1 MIRLHLTSE
10 AFEQDIRPLYMSFF
24 PKEEY
29 VFSYGS
35 GKPVNLELGTGNVDV
50 PADWGRYLL
59 CGEWKEDG
67 FVLCLFRD
75 GDLSEAVQQEKKAV
89 AFAERK
95 KFRDEVKRA
104 VYRMLS
110 RETGKELPWGTLTGV
125 RPVKQVLER
134 LEAGEAPESIDAFL
148 REEYYCSKEKRA
160 LSLSVAAKEKELLT
174 ALDYK
179 NSYSLY
185 VGIPFCP
192 TTCLYCSFTSYPL
205 SRFGHQTGSYVEAL
219 KKEIEASAEL
229 LADKRL
235 ATVYFGGGTPTA
247 LSAEELRDV
256 IRTVKKYF
264 PTEAIAEWT
273 VEAGRPDTITTEKL
287 QMLYDEGISR
297 ISINPQTMNQKTLD
311 VIGRM
316 HTTED
321 ICRAYAEARR
331 IGFDNINMDLI
342 IGLTGENA
350 EDVEVTLRKI
360 GELSPDSVTVHTLA
374 LKRAARLNIEKE
386 QYEDKGAVQVGDMLT
401 ASVKFA
407 KENGYAPYYLYRQK
421 NMEENLENVGYA
433 RPGKE
438 GLYNILIMEEKHS
451 ILALGA
457 GGATKLVLQGGERI
471 ERSEN
476 VKSLKDYLERTDEMI
491 ARKHAFFEQY
501 KGMY

>member
-1 MIRLHLTSE
+1 MV
-10 AFEQDIRPLYMSFF
+10 SF
-24 PKEEY
+24 
-29 VFSYGS
+29 G
-35 GKPVNLELGTGNVDV
+35 GKPVDLPFEAEEGYETVDR
-50 PADWGRYLL
+50 GHYLL
-59 CGEWKEDG
+59 TGDWEADG
-67 FVLCLFRD
+67 FTLSLYRD
-75 GDLSEAVQQEKKAV
+75 GDLTAAVRQETRTV
-89 AFAERK
+89 AMSERK
-95 KFRDEVKRA
+95 NYRDEVKRA

-110 RETGKELPWGTLTGV
+110 AETGKTLPWGTLTGV

-134 LEAGEAPESIDAFL
+134 MEAGESKESIDTFL
-148 REEYYCSKEKRA
+148 QQEYYCSEEKRA
-160 LSLSVAAKEKELLT
+160 LSLAVAKKEKELLEKI
-174 ALDYK
+174 DYK

-185 VGIPFCP
+185 LGIPFCP

-205 SRFGHQTGSYVEAL
+205 SKFGQQTGAYVEAL
-219 KKEIEASAEL
+219 KREIEAGAKLMSH
-229 LADKRL
+229 KRL

-256 IRTVKKYF
+256 IRTVKDFF
-264 PTEAIAEWT
+264 PVEQAAEWT
-273 VEAGRPDTITTEKL
+273 VEAGRPDSITTEKL
-287 QMLYDEGISR
+287 QMLYEEQVSR

-311 VIGRM
+311 VIGRC

-321 ICRAYAEARR
+321 ICNAYEEARR

-350 EDVEVTLRKI
+350 EDVEETLRQI
-360 GELSPDSVTVHTLA
+360 GKMSPDSVTVHTLA
-374 LKRAARLNIEKE
+374 LKRAARLNIERE
-386 QYEDKGAVQVGDMLT
+386 QYEGKEAVQVGDMLA
-401 ASVKFA
+401 ASVRFA

-451 ILALGA
+451 ILAFGA
-457 GGATKLVLQGGERI
+457 GGATKLVLSDGERI

-491 ARKHAFFEQY
+491 ARKYAFFEQY
-501 KGMY
+501 KGLY

>member
-10 AFEQDIRPLYMSFF
+10 AFEQDIRPLMKSFF
-24 PKEEY
+24 PKEEL
-29 VFSYGS
+29 VVSFG
-35 GKPVNLELGTGNVDV
+35 GKPVDFSFGAKEGHE

-59 CGEWKEDG
+59 FGDWREDG
-67 FVLCLFRD
+67 FVLSLYRD
-75 GDLSEAVQQEKKAV
+75 GNTTVTVQREEKEVDLS
-89 AFAERK
+89 ERK
-95 KFRDEVKRA
+95 KFRDEVKRG

-110 RETGKELPWGTLTGV
+110 AETGKKLPWGTLTGV

-134 LEAGEAPESIDAFL
+134 LEAGEDASSIDAFL
-148 REEYYCSKEKRA
+148 KEEYYCSEEKRA

-205 SRFGHQTGSYVEAL
+205 SRFGHQTGAYVEAL
-219 KKEIEASAEL
+219 KKEIEASAKL
-229 LADKRL
+229 LAEKRL

-264 PTEAIAEWT
+264 PTEEIAEWT

-287 QMLYDEGISR
+287 LMLYEEGISR

-311 VIGRM
+311 VIGRC

-321 ICRAYAEARR
+321 ICRAFEEARR

-350 EDVEVTLRKI
+350 ADVKETLRKI
-360 GELSPDSVTVHTLA
+360 GALSPDSVTVHTLA

-401 ASVKFA
+401 ASVRFA

-457 GGATKLVLQGGERI
+457 GGATKLVLSGGERI

-476 VKSLKDYLERTDEMI
+476 VKSLKDYLERTEEMI

-501 KGMY
+501 KGLY

>member
-10 AFEQDIRPLYMSFF
+10 AFEQDIRPLYKSFF
-24 PKEEY
+24 PKEEL
-29 VFSYGS
+29 VVSFG
-35 GKPVNLELGTGNVDV
+35 GKPVNPPYGTEEGDT
-50 PADWGRYLL
+50 PADLGRYLL
-59 CGEWKEDG
+59 VGEWKEDG
-67 FVLCLFRD
+67 FVLSLYRD
-75 GDLSEAVQQEKKAV
+75 GDRSGAVQQEEKAV
-89 AFAERK
+89 ALSERK

-104 VYRMLS
+104 VYRMLA

-134 LEAGEAPESIDAFL
+134 LEAGESPESIDAFL
-148 REEYYCSKEKRA
+148 QEEYYCSREKRE
-160 LSLSVAAKEKELLT
+160 LSLAVAKKENQLLT
-174 ALDYK
+174 ELDYK

-205 SRFGHQTGSYVEAL
+205 VRFGHQTGAYVEAL
-219 KKEIEASAEL
+219 KKEIEASAGL

-247 LSAEELRDV
+247 LSAEDLRDV
-256 IRTVKKYF
+256 IRTVKQYF
-264 PTEAIAEWT
+264 PTEQIAEWT

-287 QMLYDEGISR
+287 MMLYEEGISR

-350 EDVEVTLRKI
+350 EDVEETLRRI

-386 QYEDKGAVQVGDMLT
+386 QYEGKGAVQVSDMLT

-457 GGATKLVLQGGERI
+457 GGATKLVLSGGERI

-501 KGMY
+501 KGLY

>member
-1 MIRLHLTSE
+1 MIRLHLTNE
-10 AFEQDIRPLYMSFF
+10 AFEQDIRPLLKSFF
-24 PKEEY
+24 PRTEVSVSFGENEPEK
-29 VFSYGS
+29 
-35 GKPVNLELGTGNVDV
+35 
-50 PADWGRYLL
+50 DWTYLL
-59 CGEWKEDG
+59 RGIWKEDG
-67 FVLCLFRD
+67 FLLFLYKD
-75 GDLSEAVQQEKKAV
+75 GESETPVQSEEKTV
-89 AFAERK
+89 ELAERK
-95 KFRDEVKRA
+95 RYRDEVKRA
-104 VYRMLS
+104 VYRMLTA
-110 RETGKELPWGTLTGV
+110 ETGRELPWGTLTGV

-134 LEAGEAPESIDAFL
+134 IEAGESAETIDAFL
-148 REEYYCSKEKRA
+148 KEEYYCSEEKRA
-160 LSLSVAAKEKELLT
+160 LSLAVAKKENELLT
-174 ALDYK
+174 KIDYK

-205 SRFGHQTGSYVEAL
+205 SRFGHQTGAYVEAL
-219 KKEIEASAEL
+219 KKEIQASAGL
-229 LADKRL
+229 LRDKRL

-256 IRTVKKYF
+256 IRTVKAYF
-264 PTEAIAEWT
+264 PVEQIEEWT

-321 ICRAYAEARR
+321 ICRAYEEARR

-350 EDVEVTLRKI
+350 EDVEETLRQI
-360 GELSPDSVTVHTLA
+360 GQMSPDSVTVHTLA
-374 LKRAARLNIEKE
+374 LKRAARLTIEKE
-386 QYEDKGAVQVGDMLT
+386 QYEGKEAVQVGDMLT
-401 ASVKFA
+401 ASVRFA
-407 KENGYAPYYLYRQK
+407 KEHGYLPYYLYRQK

-457 GGATKLVLQGGERI
+457 GGATKLVLSGGERI

-501 KGMY
+501 KGLY

>member
-1 MIRLHLTSE
+1 MIRLDLTSE
-10 AFEQDIRPLYMSFF
+10 AFEQDIRPLYKSFF
-24 PKEEY
+24 PKEDY
-29 VFSYGS
+29 VFSYGG
-35 GKPVNLELGTGNVDV
+35 GKPVNLPCE

-59 CGEWKEDG
+59 VGEWKEDG
-67 FVLCLFRD
+67 FVLSLFRN
-75 GDLSEAVQQEKKAV
+75 GDLSVVVQREEKAV
-89 AFAERK
+89 DFAERK

-110 RETGKELPWGTLTGV
+110 RETGKVLPWGTLTGV

-134 LEAGEAPESIDAFL
+134 LEAGEAPASIDAFL
-148 REEYYCSKEKRA
+148 KEEYYCSEEKRA

-205 SRFGHQTGSYVEAL
+205 SRFGHQTGAYVEAL

-264 PTEAIAEWT
+264 STEQIAEWT

-321 ICRAYAEARR
+321 ICRAYEEARR

-350 EDVEVTLRKI
+350 EDVKVTLRKI
-360 GELSPDSVTVHTLA
+360 GKLSPDSVTVHTLA

-457 GGATKLVLQGGERI
+457 GGATKLVLQDGERI

-491 ARKHAFFEQY
+491 ARKHAFFEHY
-501 KGMY
+501 KGLY